1 MKIFRPTLKI
11 TELGCCGGQCY
22 GPAFGQQ
29 ANFKLTHKLL
39 TTNNILELL
48 FPLQIIVYERLF
60 HDCAQ
65 PKQQSV
71 QHKTL
76 TVQLQ
81 HSLSSLHNSSF
92 PYNYMKNR
100 YTLTLVHKKS
110 PGFPTFLLTSLFPCP
125 RGVVLLAFGQS
136 RRSLMAR
143 PIREPGFA
151 KAAAPIGRPLYKD
164 VLGAI
169 HIDF

>member
-1 MKIFRPTLKI
+1 MSKWRSALVGTKNYRVMRERVNVIDSRH
-11 TELGCCGGQCY
+11 
-22 GPAFGQQ
+22 FGQQ
-29 ANFKLTHKLL
+29 ANIRSSHTNCCLL
-39 TTNNILELL
+39 LL
-48 FPLQIIVYERLF
+48 LITFESFSPLQIIVYERLF

-110 PGFPTFLLTSLFPCP
+110 PGFPTTRTHSEVYIPFNLFISHP
-125 RGVVLLAFGQS
+125 RGVES
-136 RRSLMAR
+136 
-143 PIREPGFA
+143 P
-151 KAAAPIGRPLYKD
+151 AAANQRAPLP
-164 VLGAI
+164 LSQWQAG
-169 HIDF
+169 FM